1 MKNTILAGTF
11 IKITD
16 HSAARPT
23 INGLP
28 LNEEVVFYGLLR
40 DGEYCIITI
49 DKEQIGDFKKLSCAF
64 GEEDDIKATFY
75 HGTNFYL
82 YPSPVTTGYKITDSN
97 GSSNPWFCRTNI
109 TNIEIENEITL
120 SCRDEKHFFN
130 GRTFE
135 KVFSTI

>member
-49 DKEQIGDFKKLSCAF
+49 D
-64 GEEDDIKATFY
+64 KATFY